1 MIEVKNL
8 TKFYGNH
15 LAVKNLSF
23 TVENGQVYGFL
34 GPNGAGKSTTM
45 NIITGCLAASEGQ
58 VLINGHDIFEQPFEA
73 KKFIGYLPEQ
83 PPLYLDMTPAEY
95 LAFVGEA
102 KGIAKSELPKQI
114 NSVLEQTR
122 TLDVKDRL
130 IKHLSKGYRQ
140 RVGIAQALIGD
151 PETIILDEPT
161 VGLDPKQ
168 IIEIR
173 DLIRELGKKHTVILS
188 SHILSEVSAICTR
201 ILIIAHGRLVAED
214 TPENLEKMFSR
225 ENAIILKAKGSAEA
239 ALATLRSVPY
249 IKNITRQEDNEPGT
263 VVFKVEGED
272 NRDIREQLFF
282 AFASRKLPLLS
293 MQAKHASLEEI
304 FLDITS
310 RPPVDDEP
318 EPESQPE
325 VALSPFSAEKKVV
338 KRIVKVKKTSG
349 GAENGKKGDENE

>member
-1 MIEVKNL
+1 M
-8 TKFYGNH
+8 
-15 LAVKNLSF
+15 
-23 TVENGQVYGFL
+23 
-34 GPNGAGKSTTM
+34 
-45 NIITGCLAASEGQ
+45 
-58 VLINGHDIFEQPFEA
+58 
-73 KKFIGYLPEQ
+73 
-83 PPLYLDMTPAEY
+83 
-95 LAFVGEA
+95 
-102 KGIAKSELPKQI
+102 
-114 NSVLEQTR
+114 
-122 TLDVKDRL
+122 
-130 IKHLSKGYRQ
+130 
-140 RVGIAQALIGD
+140 
-151 PETIILDEPT
+151 
-161 VGLDPKQ
+161 
-168 IIEIR
+168 
-173 DLIRELGKKHTVILS
+173 
-188 SHILSEVSAICTR
+188 
-201 ILIIAHGRLVAED
+201 
-214 TPENLEKMFSR
+214 
-225 ENAIILKAKGSAEA
+225 
-239 ALATLRSVPY
+239 PY